1 MGNSRRSIRRKTSG
15 KIDGMEKSTW
25 ILFTI
30 FYALFV
36 GILSGIV
43 KTKLP
48 ELVYIWGLPLDI
60 QQTTW
65 IFGLALWGL
74 ISIFLTAHF
83 KKD

>member
-1 MGNSRRSIRRKTSG
+1 MGNSRRSIRRKSG
-15 KIDGMEKSTW
+15 TIDGMEKSTW

-43 KTKLP
+43 KTQLP
-48 ELVYIWGLPLDI
+48 ELVYIWGVPLDV

-65 IFGLALWGL
+65 IFGLAFWGI
-74 ISIFLTAHF
+74 ISIFLQAHF